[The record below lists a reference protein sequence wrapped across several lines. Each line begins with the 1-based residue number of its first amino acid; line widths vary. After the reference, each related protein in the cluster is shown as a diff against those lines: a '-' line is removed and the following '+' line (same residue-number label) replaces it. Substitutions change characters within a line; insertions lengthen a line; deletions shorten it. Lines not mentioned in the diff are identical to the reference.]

1 MGKEHHMRF
10 ADIPGSDFI
19 KEKLIKSISSGKIP
33 HAQLFLGNEGA
44 LNLPL
49 ALAYT
54 TFLHCEKRTET
65 DACGVCGPCS
75 KSIKFIHP
83 DTNFVFPIGNMTADK
98 DEERVKA
105 DRLKTFR
112 SFLLEQP
119 FGNLDDWT
127 SFYGGE
133 DKQVIISKDES
144 REIIKSLSLK
154 PFESR
159 YKIMLI
165 WQPEY
170 LHSSAANGL
179 LKILEEPPPFTIFLL
194 VSNNAEKLLAT
205 ILSRTQLV
213 QVPMLADEELRAFLI
228 ETKKSDLSKATKIV
242 HLAEGNLNHALK
254 LIDAEDDQSSEWFF
268 NWIGACYQHKYDKL
282 LATSE
287 EFHQLDRLAQRN
299 LLYFSLSLIRET
311 LLNLSGATS
320 INRIQG
326 NDLER
331 LQKLSRLLTVQKIDR
346 IQFLL
351 NEAIFHLERNGSA
364 KMILFDTSIE
374 LAKTIKP
381 I

>member
-1 MGKEHHMRF
+1 MKF
-10 ADIPGSDFI
+10 ADIPGADFI
-19 KEKLIKSISSGKIP
+19 KDKLIKSIGSGKIP

-54 TFLHCEKRTET
+54 TFLHCENRQDT

-75 KSIKFIHP
+75 KSVKYIHP
-83 DTNFVFPIGNMTADK
+83 DTNFVFPVGNMGADK

-133 DKQVIISKDES
+133 DKQVLISKDES

-159 YKIMLI
+159 YKIMLV

-194 VSNNAEKLLAT
+194 VSNKAEKLLAT
-205 ILSRTQLV
+205 ILSRTQLIK
-213 QVPMLADEELRAFLI
+213 VPMLADEELSEFLT
-228 ETKKSDLSKATKIV
+228 EKKKVELQKAKKIV

-254 LIDAEDDQSSEWFF
+254 LVDTEDEQSSEWFF
-268 NWIGACYQHKYDKL
+268 NWMGACFQHRYDKL
-282 LATSE
+282 LLTSE
-287 EFHQLDRLAQRN
+287 EFHQLDRLSQRN
-299 LLYFSLSLIRET
+299 LLYFSLSLVRET
-311 LLNLSGATS
+311 LLRLAGAGT
-320 INRIQG
+320 INRVQG
-326 NDLER
+326 NDMER
-331 LQKLSRLLTVQKIDR
+331 LKKLSVLLTVEKIER
-346 IQFLL
+346 IQFLI

-364 KMILFDTSIE
+364 KMILFDSSIQ
-374 LAKTIKP
+374 LAKVINPSKP
-381 I
+381 

>member
-1 MGKEHHMRF
+1 MRF
-10 ADIPGSDFI
+10 ADIPGSEFI
-19 KEKLIKSISSGKIP
+19 KKKLIQSVGIGKIA
-33 HAQLFLGNEGA
+33 HAQLFLGDEGA

-49 ALAYT
+49 AIAYT
-54 TFLHCEKRTET
+54 TFLHCENRTET

-75 KSIKFIHP
+75 KSLKYVHP
-83 DTNFVFPIGNMTADK
+83 DTHFVFPIGNMTADK

-119 FGNLDDWT
+119 FGNLNDWT

-144 REIIKSLSLK
+144 REIIKSLTLK

-194 VSNNAEKLLAT
+194 VSNNSEKLLAT
-205 ILSRTQLV
+205 ILSRTQLI
-213 QVPMLADEELRAFLI
+213 QVPKLADEELRVFLTD
-228 ETKKSDLSKATKIV
+228 TKKLDLPKANKVV
-242 HLAEGNLNHALK
+242 HLSEGNLNQALK
-254 LIDAEDDQSSEWFF
+254 LIDAEDDPSSEWFF
-268 NWIGACYQHKYDKL
+268 NWIGACYQHKFDKL
-282 LATSE
+282 LAASE

-299 LLYFSLSLIRET
+299 RLYFSLSLIRET
-311 LLNLSGATS
+311 LLNLAGATA

-331 LQKLSRLLTVQKIDR
+331 LQKLSKLLTVEKIDR
-346 IQFLL
+346 IHLIL

-364 KMILFDTSIE
+364 KMILFDSSIQ
-374 LAKTIKP
+374 LAKVIHTP
-381 I
+381 QT

>member
-1 MGKEHHMRF
+1 MKF
-10 ADIPGSDFI
+10 ADIPGADFI
-19 KEKLIKSISSGKIP
+19 KDKLIKSIGSGKIP

-54 TFLHCEKRTET
+54 TFLHCENRQDT

-75 KSIKFIHP
+75 KSVKYIHP
-83 DTNFVFPIGNMTADK
+83 DTNFVFPVGNMGADK

-133 DKQVIISKDES
+133 DKQVLISKDES

-159 YKIMLI
+159 YKIMLV

-194 VSNNAEKLLAT
+194 VSNKAEKLLAT
-205 ILSRTQLV
+205 ILSRTQLIK
-213 QVPMLADEELRAFLI
+213 VPMLADEELSEFLT
-228 ETKKSDLSKATKIV
+228 EKKKVELQKAKKIV
-242 HLAEGNLNHALK
+242 HLAEGNLNQALK
-254 LIDAEDDQSSEWFF
+254 LIDTEDEQSSEWFF
-268 NWIGACYQHKYDKL
+268 NWMGACFQHRYDKL
-282 LATSE
+282 LLTSE
-287 EFHQLDRLAQRN
+287 EFHQLDRLSQRN
-299 LLYFSLSLIRET
+299 LLYFSLSLVRET
-311 LLNLSGATS
+311 LLRLAGAGT
-320 INRIQG
+320 INRVQG
-326 NDLER
+326 NDMER
-331 LQKLSRLLTVQKIDR
+331 LQKLSVLLTVEKIER
-346 IQFLL
+346 IQFLI

-364 KMILFDTSIE
+364 KMILFDSSIQ
-374 LAKTIKP
+374 LAKVINPSKP
-381 I
+381 

>member
-1 MGKEHHMRF
+1 MKF
-10 ADIPGSDFI
+10 ADIPGANFI
-19 KEKLIKSISSGKIP
+19 KDKLIKSIGSGKIP

-54 TFLHCEKRTET
+54 TFLHCENRKDT

-75 KSIKFIHP
+75 KSLKFIHP
-83 DTNFVFPIGNMTADK
+83 DTNFVFPVGNMGADK

-133 DKQVIISKDES
+133 DKQVLISKDES

-159 YKIMLI
+159 YKIMLV

-170 LHSSAANGL
+170 FHSSAANGL

-194 VSNNAEKLLAT
+194 VSNKAEKLLAT
-205 ILSRTQLV
+205 ILSRTQLIK
-213 QVPMLADEELRAFLI
+213 VPMLADEELSVFLT
-228 ETKKSDLSKATKIV
+228 EKKKVELQKAKKIV
-242 HLAEGNLNHALK
+242 HLAEGNLNQALK
-254 LIDAEDDQSSEWFF
+254 LIDTEDEQSSEWFF
-268 NWIGACYQHKYDKL
+268 NWMGACFQHRYDKL
-282 LATSE
+282 LLTSE
-287 EFHQLDRLAQRN
+287 EFHQLDRLSQRN
-299 LLYFSLSLIRET
+299 LLYFSLSLVRET
-311 LLNLSGATS
+311 LLRLSGADA
-320 INRIQG
+320 INRVQG
-326 NDLER
+326 NDMER
-331 LQKLSRLLTVQKIDR
+331 LQKLSVLLTVEKIER
-346 IQFLL
+346 IQFLI

-364 KMILFDTSIE
+364 KMILFDSSIQ
-374 LAKTIKP
+374 LAKVINPSKP
-381 I
+381 

>member
-1 MGKEHHMRF
+1 MKF
-10 ADIPGSDFI
+10 ADIPGADFI
-19 KEKLIKSISSGKIP
+19 KDKLIKSIGSGKIP

-54 TFLHCEKRTET
+54 TFLHCENRQDT

-75 KSIKFIHP
+75 KSVKYIHP
-83 DTNFVFPIGNMTADK
+83 DTNFVFPVGNMGADK

-119 FGNLDDWT
+119 FGNLDDLT

-133 DKQVIISKDES
+133 DKQVLISKDES

-159 YKIMLI
+159 YKIMLV

-194 VSNNAEKLLAT
+194 VSNKAEKLLAT
-205 ILSRTQLV
+205 ILSRTQLIK
-213 QVPMLADEELRAFLI
+213 VPMLADEELSVFL
-228 ETKKSDLSKATKIV
+228 TKKKKVELQKAQKIV

-254 LIDAEDDQSSEWFF
+254 LVDTEDEQSSEWFF
-268 NWIGACYQHKYDKL
+268 NWMGACFQHRYDKL
-282 LATSE
+282 LLTSE
-287 EFHQLDRLAQRN
+287 EFHQLDRLSQRN
-299 LLYFSLSLIRET
+299 LLYFSLSLVRET
-311 LLNLSGATS
+311 LLRLAGAGT
-320 INRIQG
+320 INRVQG
-326 NDLER
+326 NDMER
-331 LQKLSRLLTVQKIDR
+331 LQKLSALLTVEKIER
-346 IQFLL
+346 IQFLI

-364 KMILFDTSIE
+364 KMVLFDSSIQ
-374 LAKTIKP
+374 LAKVINPSKP
-381 I
+381 

>member
-1 MGKEHHMRF
+1 MKF
-10 ADIPGSDFI
+10 VDIPGADFI
-19 KEKLIKSISSGKIP
+19 KDKLIKSIGSGKIP

-54 TFLHCEKRTET
+54 TFLHCENRQDT

-75 KSIKFIHP
+75 KSVKYIHP
-83 DTNFVFPIGNMTADK
+83 DTNFVFPVGNMGADK

-133 DKQVIISKDES
+133 DKQVLISKDES

-159 YKIMLI
+159 YKIMLV

-194 VSNNAEKLLAT
+194 VSNKAEKLLAT
-205 ILSRTQLV
+205 ILSRTQLIKM
-213 QVPMLADEELRAFLI
+213 PMLADEELSVFLT
-228 ETKKSDLSKATKIV
+228 EKKKVELQKAKKIV
-242 HLAEGNLNHALK
+242 HLAEGNLNQALK
-254 LIDAEDDQSSEWFF
+254 LIDTEDEQSSEWFF
-268 NWIGACYQHKYDKL
+268 NWMGACFQHRYDKL
-282 LATSE
+282 LLTSE
-287 EFHQLDRLAQRN
+287 EFHQLDRLSQRN
-299 LLYFSLSLIRET
+299 LLYFSLSLVRET
-311 LLNLSGATS
+311 LLRLSGADA
-320 INRIQG
+320 INRVQG
-326 NDLER
+326 NDMER
-331 LQKLSRLLTVQKIDR
+331 LQKLSVLLTVEKIER
-346 IQFLL
+346 IQFLI

-364 KMILFDTSIE
+364 KMILFDSSIQ
-374 LAKTIKP
+374 LAKVINPSKP
-381 I
+381 

>member
-1 MGKEHHMRF
+1 MKF
-10 ADIPGSDFI
+10 ADIPGADFI
-19 KEKLIKSISSGKIP
+19 KDKLIKSIGSGKIP

-54 TFLHCEKRTET
+54 TFLHCENRQDT

-75 KSIKFIHP
+75 KSVKFIHP
-83 DTNFVFPIGNMTADK
+83 DTNFVFPVGNMGADK

-133 DKQVIISKDES
+133 DKQVLISKDES

-159 YKIMLI
+159 YKIMLV

-194 VSNNAEKLLAT
+194 VSNKAEKLLAT
-205 ILSRTQLV
+205 ILSRTQLIK
-213 QVPMLADEELRAFLI
+213 VPMLADEELSIFLT
-228 ETKKSDLSKATKIV
+228 EKKKVELQKAKKIV
-242 HLAEGNLNHALK
+242 HLAEGNLNQALK
-254 LIDAEDDQSSEWFF
+254 LIDTEDEQSSEWFF
-268 NWIGACYQHKYDKL
+268 NWMGACFQHRYDKL
-282 LATSE
+282 LLTSE
-287 EFHQLDRLAQRN
+287 EFHQLDRLSQRN
-299 LLYFSLSLIRET
+299 LLYFSLSLVRET
-311 LLNLSGATS
+311 LLRLAGAGT
-320 INRIQG
+320 INRVQG
-326 NDLER
+326 NDMER
-331 LQKLSRLLTVQKIDR
+331 LQKLSVLLTVEKIER
-346 IQFLL
+346 IQFLI

-364 KMILFDTSIE
+364 KMILFDSSIQ
-374 LAKTIKP
+374 LAKVINPSKP
-381 I
+381 

>member
-1 MGKEHHMRF
+1 MKF
-10 ADIPGSDFI
+10 VDIPGADFI
-19 KEKLIKSISSGKIP
+19 KDKLIKSIGSGKIP

-54 TFLHCEKRTET
+54 TFLHCENRQDT
-65 DACGVCGPCS
+65 DACGACGPCS
-75 KSIKFIHP
+75 KSVKYIHP
-83 DTNFVFPIGNMTADK
+83 DTNFVFPVGNMGADK

-133 DKQVIISKDES
+133 DKQVLISKDES

-159 YKIMLI
+159 YKIMLV

-194 VSNNAEKLLAT
+194 VSNKAEKLLAT
-205 ILSRTQLV
+205 ILSRTQLIK
-213 QVPMLADEELRAFLI
+213 VPMLADEELSVFLT
-228 ETKKSDLSKATKIV
+228 EKKKVELQKAKKIV
-242 HLAEGNLNHALK
+242 HLAEGNLNQALK
-254 LIDAEDDQSSEWFF
+254 LIDTEDEQSSEWFF
-268 NWIGACYQHKYDKL
+268 NWMGACFQHRYDKL
-282 LATSE
+282 LLTSE
-287 EFHQLDRLAQRN
+287 EFHQLDRLSQRN
-299 LLYFSLSLIRET
+299 LLYFSLSLVRET
-311 LLNLSGATS
+311 LLRLAGAGT
-320 INRIQG
+320 INRVQG
-326 NDLER
+326 NDMER
-331 LQKLSRLLTVQKIDR
+331 LQKLSVLLTVEKIER
-346 IQFLL
+346 IQFLI

-364 KMILFDTSIE
+364 KMILFDSSIQ
-374 LAKTIKP
+374 LAKVINPSKP
-381 I
+381 

>member
-1 MGKEHHMRF
+1 MKF
-10 ADIPGSDFI
+10 ADIPGADFI
-19 KEKLIKSISSGKIP
+19 KDKLIKSIGSGKIP

-54 TFLHCEKRTET
+54 TFLHCENRQDT

-75 KSIKFIHP
+75 KSVKFIHP
-83 DTNFVFPIGNMTADK
+83 DTNFVFPVGNMGADK

-133 DKQVIISKDES
+133 DKQVLISKDES

-159 YKIMLI
+159 YKIMLV

-194 VSNNAEKLLAT
+194 VSNKAEKLLAT
-205 ILSRTQLV
+205 ILSRTQLIK
-213 QVPMLADEELRAFLI
+213 VPMLADEELSIFLT
-228 ETKKSDLSKATKIV
+228 EKKKVELQKAKKIV
-242 HLAEGNLNHALK
+242 HLAEGNLNQALK
-254 LIDAEDDQSSEWFF
+254 LIDTEDEQSSEWFF
-268 NWIGACYQHKYDKL
+268 NWTGACFQHRYDKL
-282 LATSE
+282 LLTSE
-287 EFHQLDRLAQRN
+287 EFHQLDRLSQRN
-299 LLYFSLSLIRET
+299 LLYFSLSLVRET
-311 LLNLSGATS
+311 LLRLAGAGT
-320 INRIQG
+320 INRVQG
-326 NDLER
+326 NDMER
-331 LQKLSRLLTVQKIDR
+331 LQKLSVLLTVEKIER
-346 IQFLL
+346 IQFLI

-364 KMILFDTSIE
+364 KMILFDSSIQ
-374 LAKTIKP
+374 LAKVINPSKP
-381 I
+381 

>member
-1 MGKEHHMRF
+1 MKF
-10 ADIPGSDFI
+10 ADIPGADFI
-19 KEKLIKSISSGKIP
+19 KDKLIKSIGSGKIP

-54 TFLHCEKRTET
+54 TFLHCENRQDT

-75 KSIKFIHP
+75 KSVKYIHP
-83 DTNFVFPIGNMTADK
+83 DTNFVFPVGNMGADK

-133 DKQVIISKDES
+133 DKQVLISKDES

-159 YKIMLI
+159 YKIMLV

-194 VSNNAEKLLAT
+194 VSNKAEKLLAT
-205 ILSRTQLV
+205 ILSRTQLIK
-213 QVPMLADEELRAFLI
+213 VPMLADEELSVFLT
-228 ETKKSDLSKATKIV
+228 EKKKVELQKAKKIV

-254 LIDAEDDQSSEWFF
+254 LIDTEDEQSSEWFF
-268 NWIGACYQHKYDKL
+268 NWMGACFQHRYDKL
-282 LATSE
+282 LLTSE
-287 EFHQLDRLAQRN
+287 EFHQLDRLSQRN
-299 LLYFSLSLIRET
+299 LLYFSLSLVRET
-311 LLNLSGATS
+311 LLRLAGAGT
-320 INRIQG
+320 INRVQG
-326 NDLER
+326 NDMER
-331 LQKLSRLLTVQKIDR
+331 LQKLSALLTVEKIER
-346 IQFLL
+346 IQFLI

-364 KMILFDTSIE
+364 KMILFDSSIQ
-374 LAKTIKP
+374 LAKVINPSKP
-381 I
+381 

>member
-1 MGKEHHMRF
+1 MKF
-10 ADIPGSDFI
+10 VDIPGADFI
-19 KEKLIKSISSGKIP
+19 KDKLIKSIGSGKIP

-54 TFLHCEKRTET
+54 TFLHCENRQDT

-75 KSIKFIHP
+75 KSVKYIHP
-83 DTNFVFPIGNMTADK
+83 DTNFVFPVGNMGADK

-133 DKQVIISKDES
+133 DKQVLISKDES

-159 YKIMLI
+159 YKIMLV

-194 VSNNAEKLLAT
+194 VSNKAEKLLAT
-205 ILSRTQLV
+205 ILSRTQLIK
-213 QVPMLADEELRAFLI
+213 VPMLADEELSVFLT
-228 ETKKSDLSKATKIV
+228 EKKKVELQKAKKIV
-242 HLAEGNLNHALK
+242 HLAEGNLNQALK
-254 LIDAEDDQSSEWFF
+254 LIDTEDEQSSEWFF
-268 NWIGACYQHKYDKL
+268 NWMGACFQHRYDKL
-282 LATSE
+282 LLTSE
-287 EFHQLDRLAQRN
+287 EFHQLDRLSQRN
-299 LLYFSLSLIRET
+299 LLYFSLSLVRET
-311 LLNLSGATS
+311 LLRLSGADA
-320 INRIQG
+320 INRVQG
-326 NDLER
+326 NDMER
-331 LQKLSRLLTVQKIDR
+331 LQKLSVLLTVEKIER
-346 IQFLL
+346 IQFLI

-364 KMILFDTSIE
+364 KMILFDSSIQ
-374 LAKTIKP
+374 LAKVINPSKP
-381 I
+381 

>member
-1 MGKEHHMRF
+1 MKF
-10 ADIPGSDFI
+10 VDIPGADFI
-19 KEKLIKSISSGKIP
+19 KDKLIKSIASGKIP

-54 TFLHCEKRTET
+54 TFLHCENRQDT

-75 KSIKFIHP
+75 KSVKYIHP
-83 DTNFVFPIGNMTADK
+83 DTNFVFPVGNMGADK

-133 DKQVIISKDES
+133 DKQVLISKDES

-159 YKIMLI
+159 YKIMLV

-194 VSNNAEKLLAT
+194 VSNKAEKLLAT
-205 ILSRTQLV
+205 ILSRTQLIK
-213 QVPMLADEELRAFLI
+213 VPMLADEELRLFLT
-228 ETKKSDLSKATKIV
+228 EKKKVELQKAQKIV
-242 HLAEGNLNHALK
+242 HLAEGNLNQALK
-254 LIDAEDDQSSEWFF
+254 LIDTEDEQSSEWFF
-268 NWIGACYQHKYDKL
+268 NWMGACFQHRYDKL
-282 LATSE
+282 LLTSE
-287 EFHQLDRLAQRN
+287 EFHQLDRLSQRN
-299 LLYFSLSLIRET
+299 LLYFSLSLVRET
-311 LLNLSGATS
+311 LLRLSGADA
-320 INRIQG
+320 INRVQG
-326 NDLER
+326 NDMER
-331 LQKLSRLLTVQKIDR
+331 LQKLSVLLTVEKIER
-346 IQFLL
+346 IQFLI

-364 KMILFDTSIE
+364 KMILFDSSIQ
-374 LAKTIKP
+374 LAKVINPLKP
-381 I
+381 